1 MDNITIVT
9 GLWNIKR
16 DELSEGWSRT
26 FEHYLEKFN
35 QFLDLPY
42 NLIIFGDKEI
52 EEFVFKKRTKENT
65 QFIVRDQKWFKNEFY
80 DKISEIRQSEKWRA
94 QAGWLGESTQSKLDM
109 YNPLVMSKVFLMHD
123 AKIMDRFKSTHLY
136 WLDAGITNTVHS

>member
-35 QFLDLPY
+35 QYKFYFGCSITLDKFSKYIRPQ
-42 NLIIFGDKEI
+42 LIIKD
-52 EEFVFKKRTKENT
+52 VM
-65 QFIVRDQKWFKNEFY
+65 
-80 DKISEIRQSEKWRA
+80 KI
-94 QAGWLGESTQSKLDM
+94 D
-109 YNPLVMSKVFLMHD
+109 
-123 AKIMDRFKSTHLY
+123 
-136 WLDAGITNTVHS
+136 

>member
-42 NLIIFGDKEI
+42 N
-52 EEFVFKKRTKENT
+52 VFKPLEPLSSPCSS
-65 QFIVRDQKWFKNEFY
+65 FKN
-80 DKISEIRQSEKWRA
+80 
-94 QAGWLGESTQSKLDM
+94 L
-109 YNPLVMSKVFLMHD
+109 
-123 AKIMDRFKSTHLY
+123 KSSL
-136 WLDAGITNTVHS
+136 I

>member
-1 MDNITIVT
+1 LDNITIVT

-52 EEFVFKKRTKENT
+52 EEFVFKKRTKEKNDPRY
-65 QFIVRDQKWFKNEFY
+65 QNIRRIIIDRKSYSEHVLYLLFI
-80 DKISEIRQSEKWRA
+80 
-94 QAGWLGESTQSKLDM
+94 
-109 YNPLVMSKVFLMHD
+109 FL
-123 AKIMDRFKSTHLY
+123 FFVSNLTLHL
-136 WLDAGITNTVHS
+136 T